1 MPAAGSSAL
10 RRRLRPRRLALMAA
24 ALPLA
29 SITSAFAADPAARA
43 VPGRN
48 QHAETSVPA
57 EASTEM
63 CIDSH
68 TQSQLLRRDEK
79 LIESR
84 SVLVSCSSAAC
95 PSALRRDCA
104 LWLEEV
110 EKQIPS
116 VGFRAS
122 MAGEEEVDVQ
132 VFVDEKLILERLQ
145 GKAVELNP
153 GAYRVRFVPPKPFE
167 PLEQELVMS
176 QGEQFRIVT
185 VEFERPPESTQ
196 PAAETPTV
204 LERPTPTASYVFAGI
219 GAAAAISGAAWGLST
234 WAGTGELEA
243 NCAPGC
249 PGKTVDIVRQRALLA
264 DISWGV
270 SAASFITAAA
280 FYFLRPEVPMSETT
294 LDIALIDGGV
304 RGAVQIAI
312 P

>member
-1 MPAAGSSAL
+1 MPAAGFSAL
-10 RRRLRPRRLALMAA
+10 LRWLRPLRLRLTAA

-43 VPGRN
+43 VTGGSR
-48 QHAETSVPA
+48 HAETPA
-57 EASTEM
+57 TDAVSTEM
-63 CIDSH
+63 CIESH

-104 LWLEEV
+104 RWLEEV

-132 VFVDEKLILERLQ
+132 VIVDGELVLERLE
-145 GKAVELNP
+145 GKALELNP
-153 GAYRVRFVPPKPFE
+153 GAYRVRFVPPQPFE
-167 PLEQELVMS
+167 PIEQELVMS
-176 QGEQFRIVT
+176 QGEQFRVVT
-185 VEFERPPESTQ
+185 VEFERPVDDVP
-196 PAAETPTV
+196 PVAETRTV
-204 LERPTPTASYVFAGI
+204 TERPTPTATYVFAGI

-234 WAGTGELEA
+234 WAVTGELEA
-243 NCAPGC
+243 SCAPEC
-249 PGKTVDIVRQRALLA
+249 PGKTVDIVRQRALIA

-280 FYFLRPEVPMSETT
+280 FYFLRPEVPRSETT
-294 LDIALIDGGV
+294 IDVALVDGGV
-304 RGAVQIAI
+304 LGAVEIAI